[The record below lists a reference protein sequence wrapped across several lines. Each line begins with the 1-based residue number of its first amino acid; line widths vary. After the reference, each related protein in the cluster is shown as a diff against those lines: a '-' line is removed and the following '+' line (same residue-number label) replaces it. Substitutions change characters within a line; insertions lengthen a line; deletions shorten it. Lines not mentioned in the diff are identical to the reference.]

1 MNSNRLGQLTLK
13 LLPQTDVRLLRIVVV
28 CMAMGSLWYA
38 GTYLRAVASG
48 QYYVGVFGFVM
59 LLPLA
64 AGLWLLMSWA
74 RYFSLF
80 LLWAVVFVTPFN
92 VGPFAVVD
100 GESLPLPIWEQLMY
114 LVAPLVIPSVFF
126 IEVLCAYKPEFR
138 WRRVSEATP
147 ALRTTPALVPRS
159 WVLWCIAVFAI
170 PVLLVAFLNLDIRI
184 RGGCLPMSPA
194 AHQGSPYSRSLWI
207 SAILACGAGLL
218 IFLRAAPAKASRLNK
233 VVRTIIYCAGML
245 WFYSNVSN
253 YLMLTSFCDFHGP

>member
-1 MNSNRLGQLTLK
+1 MNSNRLGRLTLK

-38 GTYLRAVASG
+38 GTYLRAAASG
-48 QYYVGVFGFVM
+48 QYYVGVFGFVL

-80 LLWAVVFVTPFN
+80 VLWAVVFVAPFN

-100 GESLPLPIWEQLMY
+100 GDSPPLPIWEQLMY

-126 IEVLCAYKPEFR
+126 IEVLCACKAEFR

-170 PVLLVAFLNLDIRI
+170 PVLLVTFLNLDIRL

-207 SAILACGAGLL
+207 SAVLACGAGLL
-218 IFLRAAPAKASRLNK
+218 VFLRAAPAKASRLNK